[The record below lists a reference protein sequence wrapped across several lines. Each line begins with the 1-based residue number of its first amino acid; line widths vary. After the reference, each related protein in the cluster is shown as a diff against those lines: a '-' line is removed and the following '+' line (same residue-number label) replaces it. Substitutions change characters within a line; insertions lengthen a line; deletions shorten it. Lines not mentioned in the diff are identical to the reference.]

1 MNMKEVKLST
11 KKPIAALAIWLAIVF
26 VFTALFT
33 SISLLL
39 NSKDKLKNTYS
50 DTQIEY
56 MGKILA
62 DERFAE
68 PIAEVTA
75 ENEIV
80 AAKVENAASISS
92 AFESDFNTYLVKT
105 DSTVT
110 SVNPLNS
117 EDDVSGSGTQ
127 DDPYLVK
134 TLRGWLWIEN
144 LIQYTPVQYRYITLA
159 NDIDFDGYK
168 FDAVTMTGNSFVGVF
183 DGAGFSFKNMMN
195 ACSLFSGIGAFFG
208 ESFIVYE
215 QYNSEIKNLN
225 AQVISVSTGS
235 EMPNAFFS
243 LVAYNTKFYNCNIDQ
258 FSYGAQYT
266 MAVAVYFF
274 GGVEVSDCYFNFRS
288 LNGTCCTGG
297 YAVCKDMIGIEVNN
311 PATLIDN
318 CIYDINIHTSM
329 DDVGG
334 IVLWGSY
341 GADLT
346 IQNCKTYGNY
356 TSTGDWGDGTYMCGY
371 LNILSFPNGIDTYI
385 KNCEN
390 HINFAMYGPIGGFVG
405 NVLAQEVN
413 TAEAPNGKLYIQNCS
428 NYGDTYNT
436 YDATDGGTIAFNRM
450 SLSGFVGNAEGDTTT
465 TIENCQNYGSQYGGS
480 FMAGFISYLQA
491 KAVVKNCDNY
501 GSINYAYGAFVGG
514 TIAGIAAISTEKCYK
529 MAERSILIDNC
540 SFVGKVVNKPY
551 TEDRFNHDTDGYL
564 NYNLAGI
571 CSVGAAN
578 FNTTDAF
585 IKEIIIQNCFVDFE
599 IIGLQSWCVCP
610 ILQCGIG
617 ASYDANSVVLL
628 DNNIAVTTFRGEPIS
643 SIGYFVFDKVTPTTG
658 SADGKCPA
666 NYTNSN
672 NYYEVNAINSIGYLG
687 YNGTGGDADDNG
699 YYTSGNL
706 NFWNNQISMNIKY
719 TQEFFDEVLKGE
731 ISISGSPMV
740 VDMFDYEKGDSA
752 NISIKDIS
760 YSINLD
766 VQTTSQIEGLNN
778 IVEKRYVDYDLS
790 DYSDFNYNLNDYSNN
805 IVLEYNS
812 NIEGDTTEKYY
823 YHSDESV
830 EKFSADKWFY
840 CPELNGGRPML
851 RQFFHLA
858 KYYTEQDCFARL
870 EELGY
875 TKYVPSTST
884 T

>member
-11 KKPIAALAIWLAIVF
+11 KKPIAALAMWLAIVF

-39 NSKDKLKNTYS
+39 NSKDKLKNSYS

-68 PIAEVTA
+68 PIDEVTA

-80 AAKVENAASISS
+80 AAKVESAVSISS

-159 NDIDFDGYK
+159 NDIDFDGYIL
-168 FDAVTMTGNSFVGVF
+168 DIVGSTGSCFVGIL
-183 DGAGFSFKNMMN
+183 DGNNFTLKNLIIKG
-195 ACSLFSGIGAFFG
+195 SLFNGIGGGFG
-208 ESFIVYE
+208 ESGVTIYE
-215 QYNSEIKNLN
+215 QYNSAVKNLN
-225 AQVISVSTGS
+225 VDCIAVSTGGEDPS
-235 EMPNAFFS
+235 GVLASM
-243 LVAYNTKFYNCNIDQ
+243 LAYNVIINNCSFDL
-258 FSYGAQYT
+258 FSYDARYAI
-266 MAVAVYFF
+266 AVSVYML
-274 GGVEVSDCYFNFRS
+274 GGMEVSDCYFNLRS
-288 LNGTCCTGG
+288 KNANCMAMG
-297 YAVCKDMIGIEVNN
+297 YAMCKQMLDIELNN
-311 PATLIDN
+311 ERVVVDN
-318 CIYDINIHTSM
+318 CIFDVNIHTSQ
-329 DDVGG
+329 DDPFGV
-334 IVLWGSY
+334 VMMGSY
-341 GADLT
+341 SGNLT
-346 IQNCKTYGNY
+346 IQNCKTYGDY
-356 TSTGDWGDGTYMCGY
+356 TSTGSPGDGTYMCGY
-371 LNILSFPNGIDTYI
+371 LIFISFPGGYDTYI

-390 HINFAMYGPIGGFVG
+390 HINFAMFGPIGGFVG
-405 NVLAQEVN
+405 NVIAQDKN
-413 TAEAPNGKLYIQNCS
+413 SADNPNSKLYIQNCS
-428 NYGDTYNT
+428 NYGDAYNT
-436 YDATDGGTIAFNRM
+436 YSGGKGSLSDM
-450 SLSGFVGNAEGDTTT
+450 SLSGFIGCAEGDTTVT
-465 TIENCQNYGSQYGGS
+465 LEDCINYGSQYGGS

-501 GSINYAYGAFVGG
+501 GSMNYTLGAFAGG
-514 TIAGIAAISTEKCYK
+514 AVAGIAAISIDKCYK
-529 MAERSILIDNC
+529 MTERSILIDNC
-540 SFVGKVVNKPY
+540 SFVGKIVNKPY
-551 TEDRFNHDTDGYL
+551 TAGCFDHDTDGYE
-564 NYNLAGI
+564 NWYVGGI
-571 CSVGAAN
+571 CTTAMSDFV
-578 FNTTDAF
+578 TTDAV
-585 IKEIIIQNCFVDFE
+585 IKEIIIQNCYVNVE
-599 IIGLQSWCVCP
+599 IPGRRTLYSCP
-610 ILQCGIG
+610 IYNGTVYVY
-617 ASYDANSVVLL
+617 ADDSVVLI
-628 DNNIAVTTFRGEPIS
+628 DNNISIFTFLGKPVSDGGI
-643 SIGYFVFDKVTPTTG
+643 FVFDMVTSQT
-658 SADGKCPA
+658 SRANGKCPA

-672 NYYEVNAINSIGYLG
+672 NYYEVNAINTGMSIGL
-687 YNGTGGDADDNG
+687 NGTGGESDDNG

-706 NFWNNQISMNIKY
+706 NFWNNQISINIKF
-719 TQEFFDEVLKGE
+719 TQEYIDGLGEEVTAGSLGE
-731 ISISGSPMV
+731 FR
-740 VDMFDYEKGDSA
+740 VDMFDYKKGETA
-752 NISIKDIS
+752 NISVKDIC
-760 YSINLD
+760 YSINVD
-766 VQTTSQIEGLNN
+766 MQFTTQYEGLSN
-778 IVEKRYVDYDLS
+778 IINKRFKD
-790 DYSDFNYNLNDYSNN
+790 YNLNDYSNN

>member
-1 MNMKEVKLST
+1 MKEVKLST

-39 NSKDKLKNTYS
+39 NSKDKFKNSYS

-80 AAKVENAASISS
+80 ATKVENAVSISS

-134 TLRGWLWIEN
+134 TLHGWLWIEN

-159 NDIDFDGYK
+159 NDIDFDGYIL
-168 FDAVTMTGNSFVGVF
+168 DIVGSTGSCFVGVF
-183 DGAGFSFKNMMN
+183 DGNNFTLKNLIIKG
-195 ACSLFSGIGAFFG
+195 SLFSGIGAGFG
-208 ESFIVYE
+208 DSGVTIYE
-215 QYNSEIKNLN
+215 QYNSAVKNLN
-225 AQVISVSTGS
+225 VDCIAVSTGS
-235 EMPNAFFS
+235 EEPSAV
-243 LVAYNTKFYNCNIDQ
+243 LAGIPAYNVIINNCSFDL
-258 FSYGAQYT
+258 FSYNVRYAI
-266 MAVAVYFF
+266 AVSGYML
-274 GGVEVSDCYFNFRS
+274 GGMEVSDCYFNLRS
-288 LNGTCCTGG
+288 KNANCMAMG
-297 YAVCKDMIGIEVNN
+297 YALGKQMLGIELNN
-311 PATLIDN
+311 ESVVVDN
-318 CIYDINIHTSM
+318 CIIDVNIHTSQ
-329 DDVGG
+329 DDPFGVVMMGAYGG
-334 IVLWGSY
+334 DLIV
-341 GADLT
+341 
-346 IQNCKTYGNY
+346 QNCKTYGDY
-356 TSTGDWGDGTYMCGY
+356 TSTGSPGDGTYMCGY
-371 LNILSFPNGIDTYI
+371 LNFISFPGGYDTYI

-390 HINFAMYGPIGGFVG
+390 HINFAMNGPIGGFVG
-405 NVLAQEVN
+405 NVLAQDEN
-413 TAEAPNGKLYIQNCS
+413 SADNPNSKLYIQNCS
-428 NYGDTYNT
+428 NYGDAYSTYS
-436 YDATDGGTIAFNRM
+436 GGTVSLSDMA
-450 SLSGFVGNAEGDTTT
+450 LSGFVGYAEGDTTT
-465 TIENCQNYGSQYGGS
+465 TLENCKNYGSQYGGS

-501 GSINYAYGAFVGG
+501 GSINYAFGFFIGG

-564 NYNLAGI
+564 NQYLAGI
-571 CSVGAAN
+571 CSVGVAN

-585 IKEIIIQNCFVDFE
+585 VKEIIIQNCFVDFE
-599 IIGLQSWCVCP
+599 IIGLQSLYVCP

-617 ASYDANSVVLL
+617 ASYDTNSVVLL

-643 SIGYFVFDKVTPTTG
+643 SIGCFVFDKVTPETG
-658 SADGKCPA
+658 SADKKCPA

-672 NYYEVNAINSIGYLG
+672 NYYEVNAINSIGCLG
-687 YNGTGGDADDNG
+687 YNGTGGDSDSNG

-719 TQEFFDEVLKGE
+719 TQEFFDETLKGG
-731 ISISGSPMV
+731 ISISGSLMV
-740 VDMFDYEKGDSA
+740 VDMFDYQKGDSA

-760 YSINLD
+760 YSINLN
-766 VQTTSQIEGLNN
+766 VQTTSQIEGSNN

-790 DYSDFNYNLNDYSNN
+790 DYSDFNYDLNDYSNN
-805 IVLEYNS
+805 VVLTYNS
-812 NIEGDTTEKYY
+812 NVEGDAAEKYY
-823 YHSDESV
+823 YHSDETV
-830 EKFSADKWFY
+830 EKFGADKWFY

-875 TKYVPSTST
+875 NKYVASSGA
-884 T
+884 